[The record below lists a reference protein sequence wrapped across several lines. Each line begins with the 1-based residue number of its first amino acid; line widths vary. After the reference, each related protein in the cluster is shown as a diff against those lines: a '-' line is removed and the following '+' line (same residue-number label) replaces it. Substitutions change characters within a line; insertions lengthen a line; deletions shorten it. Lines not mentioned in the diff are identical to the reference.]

1 MLDRLSTTLKC
12 FGAIAIAIL
21 IARSARANSTEYVFS
36 APPEVDN
43 NVVEEIPTKEGDYPL
58 YECNIE
64 TSEKGETEILDDDNN
79 TKIDSHDCDCIDCV
93 EEPEEPQTK
102 LSSRNRQ
109 KK

>member
-1 MLDRLSTTLKC
+1 MIDRLSTTLKC

-21 IARSARANSTEYVFS
+21 IVRVDRADSTEYVFS

-43 NVVEEIPTKEGDYPL
+43 EVVEEIPAKEGDYPL

-64 TSEKGETEILDDDNN
+64 TSETGETEIVDDDNN
-79 TKIDSHDCDCIDCV
+79 TKIDSHDCDCLDCEDAR
-93 EEPEEPQTK
+93 EESQTK
-102 LSSRNRQ
+102 LSSRNRH